1 VLPYDTPLALSSVYA
16 GDAALP
22 TLAPGLVI
30 LVVSPSPLPPSLVP
44 ITGQV
49 CPRQGCWEAFCST
62 GRGSASAGFD
72 NYIGLNRLFFSG

>member
-49 CPRQGCWEAFCST
+49 RPRQGCWEAFCGT
-62 GRGSASAGFD
+62 GFCQCRFR
-72 NYIGLNRLFFSG
+72 IPLFRA